1 MSYNFELA
9 MSATLS
15 VKVVEEMI
23 RKVVEEQ
30 TGKKITTVNF
40 DITEEYNARN
50 YRVVAFT
57 GCTVK
62 FESSKAPSSKA
73 PSASLGPH

>member
-1 MSYNFELA
+1 MTYNFEFA

-15 VKVVEEMI
+15 TKVVEEII

-40 DITEEYNARN
+40 DITEGYDMRN
-50 YRVVAFT
+50 DRVVSFN

-62 FESSKAPSSKA
+62 FEASKA
-73 PSASLGPH
+73 PSASVGPR